1 MPEDRRSPTPSRGGE
16 QRYRVRA
23 PGVRPRQLSYA
34 RTVEAYLRGQMPP
47 RYMLRLGEIDA
58 EYRSLLRALDAAY
71 EALGEACGADAARFA
86 EEWSARARGWS
97 FESVNSLVREH
108 NAWYPLEVD
117 LPMDPRTRDFVPVHG
132 RSYRRLQLG
141 ADWVLE
147 HFPAERAAGDE
158 PPAPPS
164 RAPREPL

>member
-1 MPEDRRSPTPSRGGE
+1 VPEDRRPQGPARAGE

-23 PGVRPRQLSYA
+23 PGIRPRQLSYA
-34 RTVEAYLRGQMPP
+34 RTVEAYLRGQTPP

-58 EYRSLLRALDAAY
+58 EYRAQLRALEAAY
-71 EALGEACGADAARFA
+71 EALREACGPDARRFA
-86 EEWSARARGWS
+86 ADWIARVRSWS
-97 FESVNSLVREH
+97 FESLNSLVREH

-132 RSYRRLQLG
+132 RSYRRMELG
-141 ADWVLE
+141 AEWVLE
-147 HFPAERAAGDE
+147 HFPPEPSAGDE

-164 RAPREPL
+164 RTPREPL

>member
-1 MPEDRRSPTPSRGGE
+1 VPEDRRPQGPARAGE

-23 PGVRPRQLSYA
+23 PGIRPRQLSYA
-34 RTVEAYLRGQMPP
+34 RTVEAYLRGQTPP

-58 EYRSLLRALDAAY
+58 EYRAQLRALEAAY
-71 EALGEACGADAARFA
+71 EALREACGPDARRFA
-86 EEWSARARGWS
+86 ADWIARVRSWS
-97 FESVNSLVREH
+97 FESLNSLVREH

-132 RSYRRLQLG
+132 RSYRRMELG
-141 ADWVLE
+141 AEWVLE